1 MHGRY
6 VLIMSLS
13 VNLFDTRQ
21 STIHTHNLCLKA
33 EIKGYPRVLQTANDG
48 RKGQVSHSSKFL
60 VCLIYYI
67 APRVHFV
74 SSEGQIVHDIII
86 SGTSLI
92 QKDAACKHQGPCAY
106 TEGATQCACWYY
118 NLPVLNML
126 GMRSI
131 SNRNT
136 KN

>member
-92 QKDAACKHQGPCAY
+92 QKDAACKHEGPCEY
-106 TEGATQCACWYY
+106 TEAKAGTT
-118 NLPVLNML
+118 L
-126 GMRSI
+126 SK
-131 SNRNT
+131 
-136 KN
+136 KNAFLFYF